1 MNTFLVL
8 NMLGRLLGLFS
19 IPSLGCALWALS
31 NDRYEQASLFVL
43 VMMMGM
49 VVSAVLL
56 IATHARNG
64 KAGLQETVMFLLSA
78 WFSLSALGAVPFL
91 LRADGSFILAL
102 FEAVSCLTTTGST
115 LLEDGTPLSS
125 SLLVWRGILHL
136 AGASLAITGTLI
148 LLALSGKNTAGI
160 QHTQARHI
168 GISLRFSSFLKLFGL
183 VYFALVG
190 LVLVTV
196 IVLVL
201 NDLSLRE
208 AFSLSVGA
216 VTTGEIL
223 PYESGALVAE
233 SWTGVLLSVILLI
246 ASLNMGLLLSF
257 VRSPTLL
264 FKDMESVGLFTFFV
278 LLTTILIFFETG
290 SGLFL
295 SITEAASIVSTSG
308 LMIPDHRQVE
318 IDIPVLIFFG
328 FLGGSAIS
336 ATGGI
341 KIFRMRILLAQAAH
355 EFGRLS
361 YPNSVVKFDF
371 DGSKDHVRA
380 MVSVWV
386 YLIGFAGVAALLAS
400 YLSLLGLD
408 FNNSMLVSVGAITN
422 SAALFRTELL
432 GGYHDALTQ
441 LILTFSMLFGRLEL
455 LLLFSLVI
463 RLR

>member
-1 MNTFLVL
+1 
-8 NMLGRLLGLFS
+8 MLGRLLGLFS
-19 IPSLGCALWALS
+19 VPSLGCALWALS
-31 NDRYEQASLFVL
+31 NDRYQQASLFVL
-43 VMMMGM
+43 VMMMGV

-56 IATHARNG
+56 IATNAKNQ
-64 KAGLQETVMFLLSA
+64 KAGLQETVTFLLSA
-78 WFSLSALGAVPFL
+78 WFSLAVFGAVPFL
-91 LRADGSFILAL
+91 LRGDGSFVLAL

-115 LLEDGTPLSS
+115 LLDDGTPLSS
-125 SLLVWRGILHL
+125 SLLFWRGILHL
-136 AGASLAITGTLI
+136 TGASLTITGTLI
-148 LLALSGKNTAGI
+148 LLALSGKNTVGI

-168 GISLRFSSFLKLFGL
+168 GISLRFSSFLNLFGL
-183 VYFALVG
+183 VCLSLIG
-190 LVLVTV
+190 LVILTV

-216 VTTGEIL
+216 ATTGELL

-233 SWTGVLLSVILLI
+233 SWIGVLLSVILLM
-246 ASLNMGLLLSF
+246 ASLNMGLLLSS
-257 VRSPTLL
+257 VRSPKLL
-264 FKDMESVGLFTFFV
+264 WRDMETVGIVAFFLLLLIILF
-278 LLTTILIFFETG
+278 LFENG
-290 SGLFL
+290 SGVFL

-361 YPNSVVKFDF
+361 HPNSVLKFDF

-432 GGYHDALTQ
+432 DGYHGGLTQ
-441 LILTFSMLFGRLEL
+441 MILTFSMLFGRLEL

-463 RLR
+463 RTR